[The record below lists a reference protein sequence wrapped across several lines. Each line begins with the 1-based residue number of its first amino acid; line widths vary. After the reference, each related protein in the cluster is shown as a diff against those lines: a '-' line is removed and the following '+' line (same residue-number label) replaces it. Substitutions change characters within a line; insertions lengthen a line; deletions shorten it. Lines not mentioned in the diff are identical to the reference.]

1 MGSHQD
7 LILLAWD
14 KKGCHPICE
23 KLPHL
28 SALQY
33 EKDAHPSQRIL
44 TCCLIPQGVF
54 GHHENVRS
62 KRKELDCGLS
72 R

>member
-14 KKGCHPICE
+14 KKGHHLICE

-28 SALQY
+28 SAPQY
-33 EKDAHPSQRIL
+33 EKDAHPSQCIL

-54 GHHENVRS
+54 GHHENARS
-62 KRKELDCGLS
+62 ERKELDHGLS